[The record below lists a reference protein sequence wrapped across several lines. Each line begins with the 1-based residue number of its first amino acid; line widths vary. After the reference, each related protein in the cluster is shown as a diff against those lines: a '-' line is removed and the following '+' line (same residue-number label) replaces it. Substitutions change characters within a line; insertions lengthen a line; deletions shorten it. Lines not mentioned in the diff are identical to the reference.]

1 MNAFVVA
8 LTYAVV
14 SVVVIPIG
22 FAIFKTQYQILDVVL
37 AAIGGAALSF
47 IPTVG
52 GVASL
57 VGTIGILYSRM
68 RRDLLFPDIIISVA
82 VARAPSAPMAGPSV
96 RPLSF
101 AVRFRPCAKP
111 LVASSLLSRWSS
123 YCCPPR

>member
-1 MNAFVVA
+1 LNAFVVA

-82 VARAPSAPMAGPSV
+82 VAR
-96 RPLSF
+96 
-101 AVRFRPCAKP
+101 
-111 LVASSLLSRWSS
+111 LVMVPVLLLLMRK
-123 YCCPPR
+123 